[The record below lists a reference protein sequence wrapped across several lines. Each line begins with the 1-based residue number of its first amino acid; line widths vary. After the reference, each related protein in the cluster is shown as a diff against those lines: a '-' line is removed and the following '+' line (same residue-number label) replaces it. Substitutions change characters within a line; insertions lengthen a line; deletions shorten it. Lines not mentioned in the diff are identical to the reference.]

1 MLRHAVASELRRRGV
16 PGWVVSG
23 LIGHKKGKAA
33 ATTGGYAKHDP
44 AYFGKA
50 RKALDAWLTDLAK
63 DVPWL
68 RVVSAGAA
76 GTGNSK
82 ARARKP
88 RRCWFEGGGRYKDR
102 TCDPYHVKVVLY
114 R

>member
-76 GTGNSK
+76 GTGNNNGASPK
-82 ARARKP
+82 AAP
-88 RRCWFEGGGRYKDR
+88 LLVRRWWAVQGSN
-102 TCDPYHVKVVLY
+102 L
-114 R
+114 

>member
-16 PGWVVSG
+16 PGWVASG

-44 AYFGKA
+44 AYLGKA

-68 RVVSAGAA
+68 RVVNAGAA
-76 GTGNSK
+76 GTGNRNGAKPES
-82 ARARKP
+82 RAVA
-88 RRCWFEGGGRYKDR
+88 GS
-102 TCDPYHVKVVLY
+102 KVVGGTRIELVTPTMS